1 MCARACCSRNL
12 VLTRLVLT
20 QHSCCV
26 RYATVSCDGY
36 GYPADLRATLVR
48 LLFFFVFTNDAVR
61 LLLRNAT
68 KKRVAVTIR
77 NVAGHVHV
85 SVYGGSERGLLLG
98 AISRF
103 TNLRLLPP
111 IALLRR

>member
-1 MCARACCSRNL
+1 M
-12 VLTRLVLT
+12 
-20 QHSCCV
+20 
-26 RYATVSCDGY
+26 
-36 GYPADLRATLVR
+36 R
-48 LLFFFVFTNDAVR
+48 LLFVFVFTNDAVR

-103 TNLRLLPP
+103 TDLRLLPTP
-111 IALLRR
+111 PLLRR

>member
-1 MCARACCSRNL
+1 M
-12 VLTRLVLT
+12 
-20 QHSCCV
+20 
-26 RYATVSCDGY
+26 
-36 GYPADLRATLVR
+36 R
-48 LLFFFVFTNDAVR
+48 LLLVFVFTHDAARFVFTHDAVR
-61 LLLRNAT
+61 LLLRNVT
-68 KKRVAVTIR
+68 EKRVAVTIR

-103 TNLRLLPP
+103 TDLRLLPP